1 VTDAD
6 VQKRIAEIAAARQEN
21 AKRVRAELEQNQ
33 QLQGLQIQL
42 REEKTL
48 DMLLS
53 QAKIS
58 DEDPERLII
67 TPDEAGARLVLTP
80 DEARDEAARAQQIE
94 QQVDEAEA
102 AGLKPRRKKP

>member
-1 VTDAD
+1 
-6 VQKRIAEIAAARQEN
+6 
-21 AKRVRAELEQNQ
+21 VRA
-33 QLQGLQIQL
+33 QLLQ
-42 REEKTL
+42 EKTL

-80 DEARDEAARAQQIE
+80 EEARDEATRADQIE
-94 QQVDEAEA
+94 KQVHEAETQA
-102 AGLKPRRKKP
+102 SKPRRKKP